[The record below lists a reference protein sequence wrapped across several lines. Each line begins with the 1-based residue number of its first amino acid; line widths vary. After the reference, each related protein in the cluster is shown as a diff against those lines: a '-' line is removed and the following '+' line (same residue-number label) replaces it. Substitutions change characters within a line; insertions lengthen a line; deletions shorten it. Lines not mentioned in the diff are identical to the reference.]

1 MKYFIQFVRFFVG
14 LSFVLSGFLKMID
27 PLGTSYKLEEY
38 FNASV
43 LNLEFL
49 IPYALLIGIILIL
62 VETALGFFL
71 LLGFKPKYTL
81 MGILVLMLLFLFLT
95 WYSAYYNKVNDCGC
109 FGDAIKLTPW
119 ETFYKNVILITLTI
133 LLLFNIPSI
142 KSVFNKSISNWI
154 AFLIIPTG
162 LYFMY
167 YTLLSLPI
175 IDFRPYKIGTDINK
189 GMKIKKGDFLPDIH
203 DFILESEINGDLTA
217 EILQQDNVLLVLMY
231 DLRKTDK
238 LGFEKVKEITDKALE
253 KNYQVYGVSASLA
266 EDFKPVKE
274 KYRLN
279 FELLF
284 NDATTL
290 KTMIRANPGFMI
302 LKNGVIINKKNWT
315 NAEELIIQ

>member
-1 MKYFIQFVRFFVG
+1 MKYLVQFIRFFVG

-38 FNASV
+38 FNSSV
-43 LNLEFL
+43 LNVEFL

-71 LLGFKPKYTL
+71 LIGFKPKYTL
-81 MGILVLMLLFLFLT
+81 LGTLMLMLLFLFLT
-95 WYSAYYNKVNDCGC
+95 WYSAYYNKVTDCGC

-119 ETFYKNVILITLTI
+119 ETFYKNVILVGLTI
-133 LLLFNIPSI
+133 ILLFNSPKI
-142 KSVFNKSISNWI
+142 KGVFSKTISNWI
-154 AFLIIPTG
+154 AFLIVPAG

-167 YTLLSLPI
+167 FTLLRLPI

-189 GMKIKKGDFLPDIH
+189 GMKIKKGEFLPEIH
-203 DFILESEINGDLTA
+203 DFILESEINGDLTD

-231 DLRKTDK
+231 DLRKTDR
-238 LGFEKVKEITDKALE
+238 LSFEKVKEITEKALE
-253 KNYQVYGVSASLA
+253 KNYQVYGVSASLVD
-266 EDFKPVKE
+266 DFEPIKE
-274 KYRLN
+274 TYKLN

-302 LKNGVIINKKNWT
+302 LKKGVVVDKKNWI
-315 NAEELIIQ
+315 NADELIIQ